1 MRRWTTFLT
10 LTVTG
15 LALLGVPAVGA
26 AKAGDPVA
34 AIQRQLVKGHGV
46 RITEYS
52 TFNSG
57 PFLGWERFKPTKGVV
72 GFGDGKVV
80 ATDLW
85 HYQLGEAGVRD
96 LCIGKRLWEYDPKDK
111 PRNGKKWVTFKHP
124 CVLRLETGY
133 LRLDKPDVLAAV
145 LATTTTTK
153 ASDTYDGSPTT
164 LREGSISFR
173 QLWNVRP
180 ELRDG
185 TMENEHADWEID
197 WRLWIGQDGLV
208 RRAWSK
214 WREPEGEKW
223 KGATDGQGWFGFVKD
238 VRYSDWGIKLT
249 IKPPPT
255 AQTIAL
261 NKLKH

>member
-1 MRRWTTFLT
+1 MT
-10 LTVTG
+10 LSVTG
-15 LALLGVPAVGA
+15 LALYGAPASGA
-26 AKAGDPVA
+26 ATDGDPVA

-52 TFNSG
+52 TFNSS
-57 PFLGWERFKPTKGVV
+57 PSSGWERFKPTKGVV
-72 GFGDGKVV
+72 GFGDGKVT

-85 HYQLGEAGVRD
+85 DLQVGVAGVRD
-96 LCIGKRLWEYDPKDK
+96 ICIGKRIWEHDPKDK
-111 PRNGKKWVTFKHP
+111 LPNGKKWVTFKYP

-153 ASDTYDGSPTT
+153 ALDTYDGSPTT

-185 TMENEHADWEID
+185 FLKDERADWTID

-214 WREPEGEKW
+214 WREPAGDKW
-223 KGATDGQGWFGFVKD
+223 KGVTNGRSWLGFVSD
-238 VRYSDWGIKLT
+238 VRYSDWGMKLT
-249 IKPPPT
+249 IKSPPA
-255 AQTIAL
+255 AQTIAF
-261 NKLKH
+261 NKLKY